1 MSLAE
6 ARHVLT
12 ICNVCKYCNGFCETF
27 RAAER
32 RREFSDGDIVYLAHL
47 CHNCGSCWSACQY
60 APPHSFAINVPKALA
75 EVRKRSWRDRPWLA
89 LACVLLI
96 PVLTL
101 ALVPWDILFA
111 RHAGPGAFYAVL
123 PWKVLVAAA
132 TLPLALSA
140 WVLTQGAVRFW
151 RESGGG
157 APWRALPAALSD
169 MLALRNLRGGGTPC
183 EQGAARRWLHHALLY
198 GFILCFAATAVATFY
213 HHVLGWL
220 APYPL
225 ASLPVL
231 LGTIGGLGMIAGS
244 AGLAWTKATADPA
257 LDGAPNDYVLLALL
271 FAVAFTGFALLLLR
285 DTSAMGMLL
294 AAHLGCVVGFFMTLA
309 YGKFAHAPYRA
320 LALLRAA
327 MERRQESECASPPG
341 KRAKMRG

>member
-1 MSLAE
+1 
-6 ARHVLT
+6 
-12 ICNVCKYCNGFCETF
+12 
-27 RAAER
+27 
-32 RREFSDGDIVYLAHL
+32 
-47 CHNCGSCWSACQY
+47 
-60 APPHSFAINVPKALA
+60 
-75 EVRKRSWRDRPWLA
+75 
-89 LACVLLI
+89 LI

-111 RHAGPGAFYAVL
+111 RHAGPGAFYTVL
-123 PWKVLVAAA
+123 PWKALAAA
-132 TLPLALSA
+132 AALPLAAST
-140 WVLTQGAVRFW
+140 WVLTHGAIRFW

-157 APWRALPAALSD
+157 SPWRALPAALGD
-169 MLALRNLRGGGTPC
+169 MLTLRNLRGGGIAC

-198 GFILCFAATAVATFY
+198 GFLLCFAATAVATFN

-244 AGLAWTKATADPA
+244 AGLAWTKATADRA
-257 LDGAPNDYVLLALL
+257 VDAAPNDYVLLAQL
-271 FAVAFTGFALLLLR
+271 FAVAFTGLSLLALR
-285 DTSAMGMLL
+285 ETSAMGLLL
-294 AAHLGCVVGFFMTLA
+294 AVHLGCVAGFFTTLA

-327 MERRQESECASPPG
+327 MERRQEVNALFRPESAP
-341 KRAKMRG
+341 K